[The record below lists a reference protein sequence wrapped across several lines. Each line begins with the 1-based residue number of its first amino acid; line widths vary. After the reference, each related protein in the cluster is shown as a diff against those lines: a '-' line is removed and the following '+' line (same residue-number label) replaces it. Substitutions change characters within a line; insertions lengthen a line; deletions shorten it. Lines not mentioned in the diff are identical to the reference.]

1 MHARPH
7 RWSATGHIAVRR
19 LSAVALSVSLIA
31 LLAAI
36 PAGSA
41 SASPPASTST
51 LTPPVGISS
60 LPALSPELLKEIT
73 SGVPLSDL
81 EVPQVTKLLASLPG
95 ISGLSG
101 LSGLGGAKGLEQ
113 ALTTA
118 IDQVVGSGGKLGEL
132 LTPAIL
138 APKLE
143 SALGS
148 VLGPIL
154 GPQLKSLVELLLHK
168 SPTATITEG
177 LDSLNLN
184 ELLGSLLHEAQD
196 PAQLIEQLL
205 GALSPTK
212 LEGLL
217 GSTLTGTPFSQTTV
231 GELAS
236 SVGTTTQ
243 ALGED
248 LGTTLAPATMALT
261 APLTNGKLLN
271 VLDELGGLKLSLL
284 SGAEGTSG
292 GNGSEGG
299 NGSGNGSGGSGSG
312 SGGSGGSGGGSDG
325 SGTNGAGSGSAT
337 PTATTVAVSLPFTT
351 VVPAA
356 QPSSTSGPSGVKT
369 KTIAKI
375 KILSHRVRGKIV
387 TIVVQVP
394 AAGKV
399 TLSGGHLK
407 SASRRA
413 GASERLT
420 LKGTLTRA
428 GTASLRKHRDR
439 LEVVLRASFKP
450 TSGSSSSATVTV
462 TFA

>member
-1 MHARPH
+1 MYARPH

-19 LSAVALSVSLIA
+19 LSALALSTSLIA

-36 PAGSA
+36 PTGSA
-41 SASPPASTST
+41 SASPPAATST
-51 LTPPVGISS
+51 LTPPVGISG
-60 LPALSPELLKEIT
+60 LPALSPEALKEIA

-81 EVPQVTKLLASLPG
+81 EVPQLTKLLASLPG

-132 LTPAIL
+132 LTPATL

-143 SALGS
+143 SALDS

-168 SPTATITEG
+168 SPTAAITEG
-177 LDSLNLN
+177 LGSLNLN

-196 PAQLIEQLL
+196 PALLIEQLL
-205 GALSPTK
+205 GALSPNK

-217 GSTLTGTPFSQTTV
+217 GSTLTGAPFSKTTV

-236 SVGTTTQ
+236 SIGTTTQ
-243 ALGED
+243 ALGES
-248 LGTTLAPATMALT
+248 LGTTLSSTTMALT

-284 SGAEGTSG
+284 SGAEGTG
-292 GNGSEGG
+292 GGSGSEG
-299 NGSGNGSGGSGSG
+299 GSG
-312 SGGSGGSGGGSDG
+312 SGGSGSSGGSGG
-325 SGTNGAGSGSAT
+325 SGAGGTGSGSTT
-337 PTATTVAVSLPFTT
+337 PTATTLAVSLPLTQ

-356 QPSSTSGPSGVKT
+356 QPSSPSGPGAAKAKAKAIVG
-369 KTIAKI
+369 KI
-375 KILSHRVRGKIV
+375 KILSHKVRGKVV
-387 TIVVQVP
+387 TVVVQVP

-399 TLSGGHLK
+399 TLSGVDLT
-407 SASRRA
+407 STSRKA

-420 LKGTLTRA
+420 LKGNLTRA
-428 GTASLRKHRDR
+428 GTASLRKHRNR
-439 LEVVLRASFKP
+439 LKVALRASFKP

-462 TFA
+462 AFA

>member
-19 LSAVALSVSLIA
+19 LSAVALSSSLIA

-41 SASPPASTST
+41 SASPPAAGST
-51 LTPPVGISS
+51 LTLPVGVSG
-60 LPALSPELLKEIT
+60 LPALSTEALKEIA

-81 EVPQVTKLLASLPG
+81 EVPQLTKLLASLPG

-118 IDQVVGSGGKLGEL
+118 IDQVAGGGGKLGEL
-132 LTPAIL
+132 LTPATL

-143 SALGS
+143 SALDS
-148 VLGPIL
+148 ALGPIL

-168 SPTATITEG
+168 SPTAAITEG
-177 LDSLNLN
+177 LGSLNLN

-196 PAQLIEQLL
+196 PALLIEQLL

-217 GSTLTGTPFSQTTV
+217 GSTLTGEPFSKTTV
-231 GELAS
+231 GELATTI
-236 SVGTTTQ
+236 GTTTQ

-248 LGTTLAPATMALT
+248 LGTTLSSTTMALT

-284 SGAEGTSG
+284 SGTEGTG
-292 GNGSEGG
+292 GGEGKG
-299 NGSGNGSGGSGSG
+299 GSGGSGGSGSG
-312 SGGSGGSGGGSDG
+312 SGGSGSGSGGSSG
-325 SGTNGAGSGSAT
+325 SGTSGTENGSST
-337 PTATTVAVSLPFTT
+337 PGATTVAVSLPLTE
-351 VVPAA
+351 VVSAA
-356 QPSSTSGPSGVKT
+356 QPSPASRPNAVKA
-369 KTIAKI
+369 KAIAKI
-375 KILSHRVRGKIV
+375 KILSHHVHGKVV
-387 TIVVQVP
+387 TIVVQVS

-399 TLSGGHLK
+399 TLSGGHLT
-407 SASRRA
+407 SASRKA

-428 GTASLRKHRDR
+428 GTASLRKHRNR
-439 LEVVLRASFKP
+439 LKVALRASFKP
-450 TSGSSSSATVTV
+450 TSGPSSSATVTV